1 MSQILYFKP
10 AIDQPAHKIQ
20 RSRYRIELLEIEQFH
35 KYLEA
40 KIDALGSD
48 ISDSPRLSTH
58 HDSLNCRMI
67 INLVRLNHECK
78 AALSGHSSAAQ
89 LYQLLE
95 KKDLYFQFGVSGNNL
110 RKTF

>member
-10 AIDQPAHKIQ
+10 AIDQPSHQIL
-20 RSRYRIELLEIEQFH
+20 RSRYRVELREIEQFH

-40 KIDALGSD
+40 KIDALSSD
-48 ISDSPRLSTH
+48 VSGASHCATG
-58 HDSLNCRMI
+58 HDNLNGRMLV
-67 INLVRLNHECK
+67 NLVRLNHECK
-78 AALSGHSSAAQ
+78 IALSGHSSASQ

-95 KKDLYFQFGVSGNNL
+95 KKDLYFQFGVSSNL